1 MLTVFNREP
10 SKTTPREVTARQ
22 VLKNHPGQKGKGGRK
37 LVLRSEGELDTHT
50 GAVHSFPAPQGGHSP
65 GREGKLQEGSALFML
80 TMCQGEA
87 GDTNP
92 GAGQVQEGST
102 QRDLRRHP
110 GAEPG
115 FRYRMI
121 YIFIYLFAYG
131 LGFFFLS
138 SSASIF
144 LLGHLL

>member
-1 MLTVFNREP
+1 MLTVFNRELR
-10 SKTTPREVTARQ
+10 KTTPREATARQ
-22 VLKNHPGQKGKGGRK
+22 VLKNHPGQKGKAGRK
-37 LVLRSEGELDTHT
+37 LVLRSEGEPDTHT
-50 GAVHSFPAPQGGHSP
+50 GAVRSFPAPQGGHSP

-80 TMCQGEA
+80 NMCRGEA

-121 YIFIYLFAYG
+121 YIFIYLHMV
-131 LGFFFLS
+131 LVFFLS